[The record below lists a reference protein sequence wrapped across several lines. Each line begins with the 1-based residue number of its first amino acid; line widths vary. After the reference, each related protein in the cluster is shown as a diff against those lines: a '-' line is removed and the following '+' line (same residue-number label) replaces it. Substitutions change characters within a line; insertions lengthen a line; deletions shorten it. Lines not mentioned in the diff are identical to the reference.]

1 MLPDFMAFPLPFF
14 AFLVRDDSDDE
25 LDVEELDDER
35 LELLEEDELE
45 DVVWM
50 TGRRFFFLADFLAE
64 AEAPRLTGV
73 EVGAGGVLLTIF
85 KWQVENKNKTKKK

>member
-1 MLPDFMAFPLPFF
+1 MLPVFFDGNDFPFF
-14 AFLVRDDSDDE
+14 VFLVLDESDDE

-35 LELLEEDELE
+35 LELLEEEELE

-50 TGRRFFFLADFLAE
+50 TGRLFFFVADFLAE

-73 EVGAGGVLLTIF
+73 EVGASGVLLTIF
-85 KWQVENKNKTKKK
+85 N